1 MNEFVNCLLG
11 ILIFV
16 VFTSPPLL
24 SLFLLRRPSF
34 WRVLLHV
41 ATAFYM
47 LLIVYIVYLFTLV
60 TSHNLLWEYV
70 AFIFLLVYSGGALA
84 AGLPEAT
91 AAGKWA
97 RWVYYVVLLL
107 WIYFVL
113 YVMNLAE
120 NLAGRILGT
129 YRFNATH
136 LVTLVEPQ
144 AAEFPALYA
153 VVWNKSCLKTLL
165 VSVSTA
171 SAGLS
176 EPSGAAFSG
185 W

>member
-1 MNEFVNCLLG
+1 MNEFFNCLPG
-11 ILIFV
+11 TLIFV
-16 VFTSPPLL
+16 VFSSPPLL
-24 SLFLLRRPSF
+24 SLLLLRRPSF
-34 WRVLLHV
+34 GRVLLHV
-41 ATAFYM
+41 VTAFYI
-47 LLIVYIVYLFTLV
+47 LLIIYIVYLFTLV
-60 TSHNLLWEYV
+60 TPSDLLWKYV
-70 AFIFLLVYSGGALA
+70 AFTFLLVYSGGALV

-91 AAGKWA
+91 AAGRRA
-97 RWVYYVVLLL
+97 RLVYYAALML

-129 YRFNATH
+129 NRFNSTH
-136 LVTLVEPQ
+136 LVTLIEPQ
-144 AAEFPALYA
+144 VAEFPALYA

-165 VSVSTA
+165 ASVSTA